1 MRSALLVL
9 LVAALLPGCVGHPL
23 GSDWEQLAPE
33 ARDERALEVL
43 TQLIAGGVDGGGTA
57 FTDRNVLESDL
68 ARVRYVPLD
77 EPEAKPSVL
86 RWGAIQS
93 VEGQPLTTL
102 PARPETLFVYLS
114 EGVGVQDKV
123 TPILARAGLAQPYLL
138 LRSRPR
144 WSRTRMV
151 LALEHLRGRAS
162 VAPVSSGEPATPREP
177 TPSEPTPSEPT
188 AAEPEPPPGEP
199 PPADPSPAEP
209 GPSPADPAPRED
221 LDSIEAKLERLRK
234 WREEGLIDEAEYQAK
249 RQELLKRL

>member
-1 MRSALLVL
+1 MRSALLSL
-9 LVAALLPGCVGHPL
+9 LLPLVLSGCVGHPL

-43 TQLIAGGVDGGGTA
+43 TQLLAGGVDGGGTA

-68 ARVRYVPLD
+68 AGARYVPLD
-77 EPEAKPSVL
+77 DPGAPPSHL
-86 RWGAIQS
+86 RWSQIQS

-114 EGVGVQDKV
+114 DGAGVGDKV
-123 TPILARAGLAQPYLL
+123 TPVLARAGLAQPYVL

-144 WSRTRMV
+144 WSRSRMV

-162 VAPVSSGEPATPREP
+162 VAPVHSTTEPQPTEP
-177 TPSEPTPSEPT
+177 QP
-188 AAEPEPPPGEP
+188 AEPQPAEPQPQPGEP
-199 PPADPSPAEP
+199 QPGEPQPTGAPQPAPSPPAPT
-209 GPSPADPAPRED
+209 PRED
-221 LDSIEAKLERLRK
+221 LDALEAKLERLRK
-234 WREEGLIDEAEYQAK
+234 WRDEGLIDEAEYQAK

>member
-1 MRSALLVL
+1 
-9 LVAALLPGCVGHPL
+9 
-23 GSDWEQLAPE
+23 
-33 ARDERALEVL
+33 
-43 TQLIAGGVDGGGTA
+43 
-57 FTDRNVLESDL
+57 
-68 ARVRYVPLD
+68 
-77 EPEAKPSVL
+77 
-86 RWGAIQS
+86 
-93 VEGQPLTTL
+93 
-102 PARPETLFVYLS
+102 
-114 EGVGVQDKV
+114 
-123 TPILARAGLAQPYLL
+123 
-138 LRSRPR
+138 
-144 WSRTRMV
+144 MV